1 MRGFLGLAAAA
12 VSVVF
17 IGTAAS
23 AMPSAS
29 IMTSTPTLAPTLI
42 AEGCGPR
49 FHRGPE
55 GRCIPNGELL
65 PPRRVC
71 PRGTHLG
78 PAGRVCRPNL

>member
-12 VSVVF
+12 VGVAF

-23 AMPSAS
+23 AMPSSS
-29 IMTSTPTLAPTLI
+29 IVMSTPTLSPTLI
-42 AEGCGPR
+42 VEGCGAR

-55 GRCIPNGELL
+55 GRCIPNEFVE
-65 PPRRVC
+65 PRRAC